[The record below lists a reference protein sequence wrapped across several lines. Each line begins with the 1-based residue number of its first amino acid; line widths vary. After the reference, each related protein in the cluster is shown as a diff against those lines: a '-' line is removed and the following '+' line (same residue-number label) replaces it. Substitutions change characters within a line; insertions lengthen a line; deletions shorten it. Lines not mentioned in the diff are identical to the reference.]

1 MNGDIVNVCVIV
13 NLSSIP
19 ALCLTLFLFHFISI
33 QSERETLEHSMHH
46 DFSMEVGQ
54 ELALGI
60 LSLPRFLVTLAH
72 VRAQAHTR
80 TQTRAYTHFL

>member
-33 QSERETLEHSMHH
+33 QSKWETLEHSMHH

-54 ELALGI
+54 ELGI
-60 LSLPRFLVTLAH
+60 LSLPCFLVTLAH

-80 TQTRAYTHFL
+80 TQTRAHTHFL